1 MSKGKT
7 GKKTAPRGKDK
18 DLSSYQGSKQ
28 SAYGDDKPICRN
40 AKCKLR
46 KASCVG
52 FIACPGF
59 KG

>member
-1 MSKGKT
+1 MSIKKT
-7 GKKTAPRGKDK
+7 EKTAPKGNKK
-18 DLSSYQGSKQ
+18 ASSTFQGSKQ
-28 SAYGDDKPICRN
+28 SAYGDEKAICKN